1 VALLSR
7 PTVPS
12 SLRDLPRSTPVCT
25 DATRGAEH
33 VRDTAHPLGDRDA
46 HDDRTRCQT
55 DPAERA
61 TRPDTRRVCRTGAR
75 RDAHH
80 RQRPRADAALPRD
93 GGGGTAFDADG
104 YAVEREEAS
113 RFVAEFPKV
122 GPESG
127 PEQVRLADLD
137 GEPHAAAFPGREPK
151 TVRLSLDAGQSVP
164 EHTHPDRTVL
174 FHALTGAF
182 EVRLD
187 GEMHAVE
194 AGRLSGS
201 TARRRSSRPRPRT
214 PPRSWCWR

>member
-1 VALLSR
+1 MTELDVRQIPPSERHDRIHDEFAELEPGETLTIVNDHE
-7 PTVPS
+7 PTPLYHEMAAEVP
-12 SLRDLPRSTPVCT
+12 
-25 DATRGAEH
+25 
-33 VRDTAHPLGDRDA
+33 
-46 HDDRTRCQT
+46 
-55 DPAERA
+55 
-61 TRPDTRRVCRTGAR
+61 
-75 RDAHH
+75 
-80 RQRPRADAALPRD
+80 
-93 GGGGTAFDADG
+93 AFDADG

-194 AGRLSGS
+194 AGEIVRFDGE
-201 TARRRSSRPRPRT
+201 TAIEPTATEDATALVVLALKPDE
-214 PPRSWCWR
+214 

>member
-1 VALLSR
+1 MF
-7 PTVPS
+7 
-12 SLRDLPRSTPVCT
+12 
-25 DATRGAEH
+25 
-33 VRDTAHPLGDRDA
+33 
-46 HDDRTRCQT
+46 
-55 DPAERA
+55 A
-61 TRPDTRRVCRTGAR
+61 TRPIPSETETRTMTELDV
-75 RDAHH
+75 
-80 RQRPRADAALPRD
+80 RQIPPSERHDRIHDEFAELEPGETLTIVNDHEPTPLYHEMAAEVP
-93 GGGGTAFDADG
+93 AFDADG

-182 EVRLD
+182 ERCDSTVRCTRSKRGD
-187 GEMHAVE
+187 CQV
-194 AGRLSGS
+194 
-201 TARRRSSRPRPRT
+201 RRRDGDRADRDRGRHRARGAGAETGRVSR
-214 PPRSWCWR
+214 

>member
-1 VALLSR
+1 MFATR
-7 PTVPS
+7 PIPSETETRTMTELDVRQIPPSERHDRIHDEFAELEPGETLTIVNDHEPTPLYHEMAAEVP
-12 SLRDLPRSTPVCT
+12 PRSTLT
-25 DATRGAEH
+25 AT
-33 VRDTAHPLGDRDA
+33 PSS
-46 HDDRTRCQT
+46 
-55 DPAERA
+55 
-61 TRPDTRRVCRTGAR
+61 AR
-75 RDAHH
+75 
-80 RQRPRADAALPRD
+80 
-93 GGGGTAFDADG
+93 
-104 YAVEREEAS
+104 EAS

>member
-1 VALLSR
+1 MF
-7 PTVPS
+7 
-12 SLRDLPRSTPVCT
+12 
-25 DATRGAEH
+25 
-33 VRDTAHPLGDRDA
+33 
-46 HDDRTRCQT
+46 
-55 DPAERA
+55 A
-61 TRPDTRRVCRTGAR
+61 TRPIPSETETRTMTELDV
-75 RDAHH
+75 
-80 RQRPRADAALPRD
+80 RQIPPSERHDRIHDEFAELEPGETLTIVNDHEPTPLYHEMAAEVP
-93 GGGGTAFDADG
+93 AFDADG

-194 AGRLSGS
+194 AGEIVRFDGE
-201 TARRRSSRPRPRT
+201 TAIEPTATEDATALVVLALKPDE
-214 PPRSWCWR
+214 

>member
-1 VALLSR
+1 MSDRSR
-7 PTVPS
+7 RASDTTGYTTSFAELEPGETLTIVNDHEPTPLYHEMAAEVP
-12 SLRDLPRSTPVCT
+12 
-25 DATRGAEH
+25 
-33 VRDTAHPLGDRDA
+33 
-46 HDDRTRCQT
+46 
-55 DPAERA
+55 
-61 TRPDTRRVCRTGAR
+61 
-75 RDAHH
+75 
-80 RQRPRADAALPRD
+80 
-93 GGGGTAFDADG
+93 AFDADG

-194 AGRLSGS
+194 AGEIVRFDGE
-201 TARRRSSRPRPRT
+201 TAIEPTATEDATALVVLALKPDE
-214 PPRSWCWR
+214 

>member
-1 VALLSR
+1 MSDRSR
-7 PTVPS
+7 PSERHDRIHDEFAELEPGETLTIVNDDHEPTPLYHEMAAEVP
-12 SLRDLPRSTPVCT
+12 
-25 DATRGAEH
+25 
-33 VRDTAHPLGDRDA
+33 
-46 HDDRTRCQT
+46 
-55 DPAERA
+55 
-61 TRPDTRRVCRTGAR
+61 
-75 RDAHH
+75 
-80 RQRPRADAALPRD
+80 
-93 GGGGTAFDADG
+93 AFDADG